1 MDIDKLSKNIFFK
14 ELLDKYKNNVF
25 NMILNELNFIDNE
38 KIDISKILLEEF
50 FNELCFDERCEIIEK
65 FYTNFKELL
74 NDKDFVKKLNFSNL
88 EVNQY
93 KIYIKNFETQ
103 RSLNESITIL
113 YDLIPKLDSLCTQIN
128 INNEDINELKSFKNM
143 YEENDRKTL
152 YEYKQ
157 YIDKLIEQGN

>member
-14 ELLDKYKNNVF
+14 ELLDKYQNNVF
-25 NMILNELNFIDNE
+25 NMILNELDFIDNE

-103 RSLNESITIL
+103 RSLNERITIL
-113 YDLIPKLDSLCTQIN
+113 YDLIPKLD
-128 INNEDINELKSFKNM
+128 
-143 YEENDRKTL
+143 
-152 YEYKQ
+152 
-157 YIDKLIEQGN
+157 

>member
-1 MDIDKLSKNIFFK
+1 MADLVQAI
-14 ELLDKYKNNVF
+14 NNNYDRF
-25 NMILNELNFIDNE
+25 MYCDTDSLHLYGT
-38 KIDISKILLEEF
+38 LEEVKGVNIGKNTYGYWD
-50 FNELCFDERCEIIEK
+50 NELCFDERCEIIEK

-128 INNEDINELKSFKNM
+128 INNEDISELKSFKNM
-143 YEENDRKTL
+143 YEENDRKN
-152 YEYKQ
+152 
-157 YIDKLIEQGN
+157 II